1 MTKNKVAVV
10 TGGGAG
16 LGKAIAC
23 QLADDGYAVVIAD
36 LNIDNAKKTAEQI
49 KQNHHEA
56 VAVAGDVSKQD
67 DHVRFVQTAVDHF
80 GRLDTYV
87 NNAGIVHVEA
97 LQKETPASLN
107 QIYSINVFGT
117 IYGMQAAVAQFEKQD
132 DGDHL
137 RKIINASSIA
147 GHTGSPLPL
156 LSAYSST
163 KFAVRGLTQAVA
175 KEVGKS
181 KITVNAYCP
190 GLIATDMGELIDQK
204 MMAELGGHKGE
215 FLKNYDDSITLD
227 KVGKPEDIAHLVSF
241 LASPQSDFITGQA
254 IITDGGGIMV

>member
-56 VAVAGDVSKQD
+56 VAVTGDVSKQD

-87 NNAGIVHVEA
+87 NNAGIVHVASLET
-97 LQKETPASLN
+97 ETPKSLEE
-107 QIYSINVFGT
+107 IYSINVFGT
-117 IYGMQAAVAQFEKQD
+117 MYGMQAAIAQFEKQD
-132 DGDHL
+132 DGDNL

-147 GHTGSPLPL
+147 GHGGSPMF
-156 LSAYSST
+156 SAYCST
-163 KFAVRGLTQAVA
+163 KFAVRGLTQSIA
-175 KEVGKS
+175 KEVGK
-181 KITVNAYCP
+181 KNITVNAYCP
-190 GLIATDMGELIDQK
+190 GLIATDMGELIDEK
-204 MMAELGGHKGE
+204 MRAAFGGEKGS
-215 FLKNYDDSITLD
+215 FLKQYAEGVAVDFA
-227 KVGKPEDIAHLVSF
+227 GKPKDIANLVSF
-241 LASPQSDFITGQA
+241 LASPKSDFITGQA
-254 IITDGGGIMV
+254 IIADGGTTMV